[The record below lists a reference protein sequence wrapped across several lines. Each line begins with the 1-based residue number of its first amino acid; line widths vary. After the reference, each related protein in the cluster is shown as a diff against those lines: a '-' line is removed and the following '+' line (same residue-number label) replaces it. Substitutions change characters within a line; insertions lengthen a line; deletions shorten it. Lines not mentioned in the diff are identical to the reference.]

1 MANIYSGLLYSLEP
15 HYFASNSN
23 RVTASAAWGK
33 LYRMSPSEDF
43 YALIS
48 NLLQQTARNPDALPV
63 IPLERWPIGSP
74 EQSLLEDLRAALAAL
89 QTGNQN
95 NSYQAER
102 EQPYKSIFETAGD
115 GLIINDLETGLV
127 VEANP
132 AACTMYGY
140 AHDDF
145 IGLPPSSFIHPDSSQ
160 QFKKYIQT
168 VQSQGVCVDHQVH
181 VRRDGS
187 GVYVE
192 MSGALYTYQACSYL
206 LSVVRDVSQRVRSEQ
221 LLQQRVDARTREQST
236 LLEISQTLASALEL
250 QPGLILDQL
259 RVIIDYTHAGLFKL
273 EDSTLAAL
281 AVRGPQQLEQAMPFY
296 IRLEN
301 SEALAVLF
309 NGHRSSRIADVHSSD
324 LPARFLRSL
333 LDDQASILLEG
344 VQSWMWV
351 PLAIKDRVIGAI
363 GVAHAER
370 DYFTVHHAD
379 LALTVANQAAI
390 TMVNAELYEHA
401 RELAA
406 LQERQRL
413 ARNLHDAVNQSL
425 FSAGLIAEVLP
436 RLWEQDPEE
445 GRRSLEDLRR
455 LTRGAQAD
463 MRLLLAELRPSTLT
477 DAELGD
483 LLHMLGNALAGRTN
497 IPISMTVVG
506 EGKLPA
512 DVQVALYRLCQE
524 GLSNIAKHAGAS
536 RVDIQF
542 QYEAG
547 AVELRIQD
555 DGRGFDPEQTPP
567 GHYGL
572 SMMRER
578 AAAVG
583 ATLSITSQ
591 PGRGTQIVIRWVE
604 TQEK

>member
-1 MANIYSGLLYSLEP
+1 
-15 HYFASNSN
+15 
-23 RVTASAAWGK
+23 
-33 LYRMSPSEDF
+33 MSPSEDF
-43 YALIS
+43 YALLS
-48 NLLQQTARNPDALPV
+48 SLLQQAAQDPDKPPV
-63 IPLERWPIGSP
+63 IPLKRWPAGSP
-74 EQSLLEDLRAALAAL
+74 EQFLLEDLQAALSAL
-89 QTGNQN
+89 QTGDQN
-95 NSYQAER
+95 HPPQAKGREWQYQ
-102 EQPYKSIFETAGD
+102 SIFETAGD

-140 AHDDF
+140 AREEF
-145 IGLPPSSFIHPDSSQ
+145 IGLHPTSFIHPDISH
-160 QFKKYIQT
+160 QFTEYVQA
-168 VQSQGVCVDHQVH
+168 VQSQGVYKALQVH
-181 VRRDGS
+181 KHRDS
-187 GVYVE
+187 SQFYVE
-192 MSGALYTYQACSYL
+192 LSGTVYTNQGRAYL
-206 LSVVRDVSQRVRSEQ
+206 LNAVRDVSQRVSEEQ
-221 LLQQRVDARTREQST
+221 LLQQRVEARTREQST

-281 AVRGPQQLEQAMPFY
+281 AMRGPQPLEEAMPFQ
-296 IRLEN
+296 IHLQ
-301 SEALAVLF
+301 SPEALTMLF
-309 NGHRSSRIADVHSSD
+309 NGQRSTRIADVHSAD
-324 LPARFLRSL
+324 PPARFLHYL

-351 PLAIKDRVIGAI
+351 PLAIKSRIIGAV

-370 DYFTVHHAD
+370 DYFTAHHAD

-401 RELAA
+401 HTLAA

-436 RLWEQDPEE
+436 RLWERDPDA
-445 GRRSLEDLRR
+445 GRQSLEDLRR

-477 DAELGD
+477 DAELSD
-483 LLHMLGNALAGRTN
+483 LLRLLGNALTGRTN
-497 IPISMTVVG
+497 VPISVTVAG

-524 GLSNIAKHAGAS
+524 GLNNIAKHSRAS
-536 RVDIQF
+536 RVDIQL
-542 QYEAG
+542 QYETG
-547 AVELRIQD
+547 GVELRIRD

-572 SMMRER
+572 RMMRER
-578 AAAVG
+578 ATGVG
-583 ATLSITSQ
+583 ATLSIISQ
-591 PGRGTQIVIRWVE
+591 PGHGTEIVIRWME
-604 TQEK
+604 TQEQKAGKR